1 MFLKESNKSNE
12 FVRYQ
17 IMCHILSSSRFNRII
32 VFYKHIG
39 RSVDAELFSSKKCF
53 RINIFLAY
61 SKQVGKTN
69 VLDMDAFTIKSVEII

>member
-1 MFLKESNKSNE
+1 MQSF
-12 FVRYQ
+12 
-17 IMCHILSSSRFNRII
+17 
-32 VFYKHIG
+32 
-39 RSVDAELFSSKKCF
+39 FSSKKCF